1 MCIRDRY
8 NDMEAARLGL
18 RTVLP
23 ENVSMDLDVMSDGV
37 ARIDLSQEV
46 LNLPDAA
53 AESVMV
59 NAVVQ
64 TLTEFPTIETV
75 RCLGGGQ
82 ERETLT
88 HGTSA
93 VSYTHLITLLMPSNG
108 WL

>member
-1 MCIRDRY
+1 
-8 NDMEAARLGL
+8 
-18 RTVLP
+18 
-23 ENVSMDLDVMSDGV
+23 MDLDVMTMGW

-75 RCLGGGQ
+75 RFLVGGQ
-82 ERETLT
+82 EMETLT
-88 HGTSA
+88 HGTS
-93 VSYTHLITLLMPSNG
+93 VSGDFPPQRAQFGKLFDSGGGRADGHALISRAIRVR
-108 WL
+108 